1 MPHIGLDIG
10 SYSVKACQM
19 KEKGGKYTLV
29 NFGVADI
36 SEELIEGMDP
46 AQKDVLVFDA
56 VKRVLSDN
64 NIKGTSLS
72 LSVSGD
78 QVIVRYIK
86 LPFMTREELKSTIR
100 IDGEQYIPFNINEC
114 VLDFSMLG
122 EIVEEGQKK
131 IEVLL
136 VAVKEEVVNQYISL
150 VKSLGFDIT
159 VIDVDC
165 FALQNAYE
173 AVYGVKPEEV
183 VALLNIGAKYS
194 NINIIEGGVT
204 MYSRDIP
211 FGGALLTKDI
221 ARELACTFPE
231 AEKIKKET
239 GGIIIE
245 SEETKLTRIP
255 SKDDKKIRIYGAMVP
270 TINKLITEVRR
281 AFDFYE
287 SSSKKK
293 SITKIVLSG
302 GTAKLRNIDKFIS
315 ERMKLPVELFDAF
328 KDVERED
335 PRIELKLQETYLYAP
350 VSLGLSLRR
359 PK

>member
-1 MPHIGLDIG
+1 MSHIGLDIG
-10 SYSVKACQM
+10 SYSVKACQL
-19 KEKGGKYTLV
+19 KEKGGKYSVV
-29 NFGVADI
+29 NFGVLDI
-36 SEELIEGMDP
+36 SEELTEAMDP
-46 AQKDVLVFDA
+46 AQRSLLVLNA

-64 NIKGTSLS
+64 NIKGASLS
-72 LSVSGD
+72 LSVSGE

-86 LPFMTREELKSTIR
+86 LPYMTKEELKSTIR
-100 IDGEQYIPFNINEC
+100 IDGEQYVPFNINEC
-114 VLDFSMLG
+114 VLDFSILG
-122 EIVEEGQKK
+122 EIMEEGQRK

-136 VAVKEEVVNQYISL
+136 VAIKEEVVNQYISL
-150 VKSLGFDIT
+150 VKSLGFDIG

-173 AVYGVKPEEV
+173 AVYGVKEEEV

-194 NINIIEGGVT
+194 NINIVEGGVT
-204 MYSRDIP
+204 VYSRDIP
-211 FGGALLTKDI
+211 YAGALLTKDI

-231 AEKIKKET
+231 AEKIKRET

-255 SKDDKKIRIYGAMVP
+255 SKDDKKIRVYGAMVP

-287 SSSKKK
+287 SSAKKK
-293 SITKIVLSG
+293 SIAKIVLSG
-302 GTAKLRNIDKFIS
+302 GSAKLRNLDKFIS

-328 KDVERED
+328 KDLERED
-335 PRIELKLQETYLYAP
+335 AEIELKLKESGLYAP
-350 VSLGLSLRR
+350 VSFGLSLRR